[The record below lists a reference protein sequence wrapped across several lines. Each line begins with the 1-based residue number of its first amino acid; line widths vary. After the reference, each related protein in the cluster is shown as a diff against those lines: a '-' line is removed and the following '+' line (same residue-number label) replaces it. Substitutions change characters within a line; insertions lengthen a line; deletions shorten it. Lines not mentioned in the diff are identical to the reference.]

1 MTIVEALV
9 MDQRTHRLLGRHVR
23 KSLDV
28 FRGAAE
34 PGTFEQMRGALK
46 GPVGSADRREIT
58 NPLKRPSAA
67 AGRFVRQHQRH
78 GSDEGHEGESAPQTV
93 VEPWDGHGVPPP
105 WHVMVLDDSA
115 GVALLALSPLS
126 FISASAA
133 SPGARGGAGLP
144 GGNRAARHYRRP
156 S

>member
-9 MDQRTHRLLGRHVR
+9 MDQCTHRLLGCHVR

-34 PGTFEQMRGALK
+34 PGTFEQMRSALK

-58 NPLKRPSAA
+58 NPLLRPSAA
-67 AGRFVRQHQRH
+67 AGRFVRHRAA
-78 GSDEGHEGESAPQTV
+78 GDKGHEGESAPQTV

-105 WHVMVLDDSA
+105 WQVMVVDDSD
-115 GVALLALSPLS
+115 GV
-126 FISASAA
+126 
-133 SPGARGGAGLP
+133 
-144 GGNRAARHYRRP
+144 
-156 S
+156 